1 MGELKRYPPDK
12 LKNIYRKQKNDG
24 IGDVIIT
31 VKEWK
36 DSEGDTKSDELGFL
50 RIRNP
55 KEVENTL
62 KKIAE
67 LCR

>member
-1 MGELKRYPPDK
+1 
-12 LKNIYRKQKNDG
+12 
-24 IGDVIIT
+24 VIIT